1 MLPTALAAVREL
13 GIPGLAT
20 ALSPPAKAAA
30 AHAHGPAINLLRVEA
45 APFIKAGSSLKPT
58 GTKVTVHPQT
68 ATNASLLPDGVVCG
82 ILGASPGAYS

>member
-30 AHAHGPAINLLRVEA
+30 AHAHGPAKNLLRVEA

-82 ILGASPGAYS
+82 ILGAPPGAYS